1 MLKKPFAAPLSL
13 LLLVLFTSCFQG
25 ARAPAVTPTRTLGME
40 GGEGGG
46 GDSKKPFGVVFA
58 SPKGETNDPS
68 EVTIV
73 FNRPMRP
80 LDLAGEEA
88 APPAKIT
95 AQGGQPVKGAWR
107 WIGSN
112 ALIFAAPQEGLARA
126 THYDVTVSG
135 DTKSLAGEVIEKPYA
150 FSFDTPAP
158 KLVRIDPYEG
168 EEHVVKNAHFDLR
181 FNQAVDPAEVTRAV
195 KIVATQGKVEKTI
208 AVKGSRPKA

>member
-1 MLKKPFAAPLSL
+1 
-13 LLLVLFTSCFQG
+13 
-25 ARAPAVTPTRTLGME
+25 ME

-135 DTKSLAGEVIEKPYA
+135 DTKSLAGEVIEKPRRA
-150 FSFDTPAP
+150 CGGEGRVDQPQTLEVNVPPGVDSGTRIRVAGKGEAGPRGAP
-158 KLVRIDPYEG
+158 GSAPLSTGAQPGNGSGVRAPG
-168 EEHVVKNAHFDLR
+168 
-181 FNQAVDPAEVTRAV
+181 T
-195 KIVATQGKVEKTI
+195 
-208 AVKGSRPKA
+208 